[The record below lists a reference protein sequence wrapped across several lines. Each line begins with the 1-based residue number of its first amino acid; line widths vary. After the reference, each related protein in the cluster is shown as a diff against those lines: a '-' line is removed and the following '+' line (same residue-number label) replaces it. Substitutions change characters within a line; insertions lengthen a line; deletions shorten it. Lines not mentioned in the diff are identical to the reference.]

1 MPFLISNRFDC
12 SVSFLLL
19 VLPRD
24 SSAPRRNAVGSLVLV
39 ERETERGQLVGGG
52 GGGGGGGA
60 GDGRGTAELT
70 PLSNIMSVNG
80 PRPPRRQRRL
90 QVEGAGRVGG
100 GRLAHSG
107 EQNRA
112 LLALLP
118 RKLLGETARLNS
130 THITPGCS
138 PSLIQVPQE

>member
-39 ERETERGQLVGGG
+39 EREGRERAIGRWRRRRRRRSGRR
-52 GGGGGGGA
+52 A
-60 GDGRGTAELT
+60 GGTAELT

-80 PRPPRRQRRL
+80 PRPRRRQRRL
-90 QVEGAGRVGG
+90 VEGAGRVGG
-100 GRLAHSG
+100 GLAHSG
-107 EQNRA
+107 EQSRA
-112 LLALLP
+112 LALLP

-130 THITPGCS
+130 THITPGYS
-138 PSLIQVPQE
+138 PSLIKVPQK